1 MMRRILLVVYLSVLI
16 LPLAGCGSRAI
27 TESFVR
33 EEVDFAF
40 VEKIAVLPFENN
52 SGNRYAAE
60 RTRNITITQVLASGL
75 YDTIEK
81 GLVDNV
87 LYEEAIDQGAALDPL
102 ALKRIGQRLRV
113 QAFIVG
119 TIDLSGDGK
128 VGSSSYP
135 EMALTLRLIEANS
148 GMILWQAS
156 GNYSGQSLA
165 NRLLGIKPEDDY
177 RITVKLV
184 RRLLNTAPVGGI

>member
-27 TESFVR
+27 TESFLR

-52 SGNRYAAE
+52 SGSRYAAE

-75 YDTIEK
+75 YDTVEK

-87 LYEEAIDQGAALDPL
+87 LYEEAIDPGAALDPL

-119 TIDLSGDGK
+119 TIDLAGAGK

-135 EMALTLRLIEANS
+135 EMALTLRLLEANS

-165 NRLLGIKPEDDY
+165 NRLLGVKPEGDY